1 LVIYCLLYGLF
12 GSNGR
17 EGRRGNL
24 MEGRGGEGK
33 GGKRRG
39 DILIKYMF
47 GSNEGRGREVKY

>member
-24 MEGRGGEGK
+24 MEGRGGE
-33 GGKRRG
+33 RREE
-39 DILIKYMF
+39 
-47 GSNEGRGREVKY
+47 EGRYFN